1 MAVLHRF
8 YNTLYPDS
16 SPFCVSGGGGS
27 QVTMISVELGAS
39 VLMFSGAAVGA
50 GINLL
55 SSLTLYSIGYF

>member
-1 MAVLHRF
+1 MAISNRF
-8 YNTLYPDS
+8 YSTLYPDN

-50 GINLL
+50 GIKLL
-55 SSLTLYSIGYF
+55 SALI